1 MPSLSNRLESIKQAT
16 NLAGLADIVRGIEK
30 ESLRAC
36 PEGTLAQT
44 PHPKA
49 LGSALTHPRITTD
62 YSEALL
68 EFITPPTGDIKQS
81 MDTLSDLHRFT
92 YQHIGNESL
101 WVNSMP
107 CMLSSGSNIPIAR
120 YGSSNSGKMKSVYR
134 LGLGHRY
141 GRPMQTI
148 AGIHFNFSVD
158 EALWQFL
165 HEQDKSKLSLTD
177 YKTEGY
183 FKLIRNFRR
192 YFWLLLYLFGAAPA
206 ICRSFVKERD
216 HQLVSVGEDQ
226 HSLYTPYATSLRM
239 GDLGYQSS
247 AQESLVITYNC
258 LSSYIETLCKAITQ
272 THPRYQE
279 IGILDK
285 DGQHQQLNDSLL
297 QIENEFYSVIRPK
310 RTSKPGQ
317 TALNALSSG
326 GVEYIEVR
334 CLDLNPFEPVGIS
347 EEQIRFLDCF
357 LLFCLL
363 EESPAS
369 SEHEYQQL
377 QENQRRM
384 VYKGRDPGLE
394 LYHYGKERSAQQWG
408 QDIIAKLEPIAT
420 LLDGQSSKGKYAE
433 AVKNEA
439 QKLHN
444 SELTPSAKVI
454 KSMQEQDIT
463 FYRWA
468 MNASLSNRD
477 YFLQN
482 SLEPAKAG
490 FYKNMADES
499 LTLQSRI
506 ESDSS
511 TSFEDY
517 LRDYYAQYNC
527 CPDNNANKKQALA

>member
-1 MPSLSNRLESIKQAT
+1 MSSLSNRLDSIKQAT
-16 NLAGLADIVRGIEK
+16 NLAGLANITRGIEK
-30 ESLRAC
+30 ESLRVC

-44 PHPKA
+44 PHPES
-49 LGSALTHPRITTD
+49 LGSALTHPKITTD

-68 EFITPPTGDIKQS
+68 EFITPPNQNIQQS
-81 MDTLSDLHRFT
+81 LDTLNDLHRFT
-92 YQHIGNESL
+92 YQHIGDESL

-107 CMLSSGSNIPIAR
+107 CMLSSAAEIPIAR

-158 EALWQFL
+158 DDLWQFL
-165 HEQDKSKLSLTD
+165 HQQDKSGLSLTD

-192 YFWLLLYLFGAAPA
+192 YFWILLYLFGAAPA
-206 ICRSFVKERD
+206 ICRSFVKDQE
-216 HQLVSVGEDQ
+216 HQLVKVGDDS
-226 HSLYTPYATSLRM
+226 HSLHTPYATSLRM

-247 AQESLVITYNC
+247 AQESLIITYNC

-272 THPRYQE
+272 KHPHYQN
-279 IGILDK
+279 IGLLDK
-285 DGQHQQLNDSLL
+285 EGHHQQLNESLL

-310 RTSKPGQ
+310 RTSKAGQ
-317 TALNALSSG
+317 TALNALSTG

-334 CLDLNPFEPVGIS
+334 CLDLNPFEPTGIS
-347 EEQIRFLDCF
+347 KTQIEFLDCF

-384 VYKGRDPGLE
+384 VYNGRDPDLK
-394 LYHYGKERSAQQWG
+394 LYHYGQERSAQQWG
-408 QDIIAKLEPIAT
+408 QEIFSKLQPIAEM
-420 LLDGQSSKGKYAE
+420 LDTHSNSQNYAQ
-433 AVKNEA
+433 ATSNELK
-439 QKLHN
+439 KLSN
-444 SELTPSAKVI
+444 SALTPSAKVLAD
-454 KSMQEQDIT
+454 MQHQEVT

-468 MNASLSNRD
+468 MNASLANRD
-477 YFLQN
+477 HFLQRPP
-482 SLEPAKAG
+482 SPTEAA
-490 FYKNMADES
+490 YYEAMAQES
-499 LTLQSRI
+499 LKKQLASETDTSI
-506 ESDSS
+506 
-511 TSFEDY
+511 SFEQY
-517 LRDYYAQYNC
+517 LADYYAQYNC
-527 CPDNNANKKQALA
+527 CQKAPKTKKALA

>member
-1 MPSLSNRLESIKQAT
+1 MPSLSSRLDSIKQAA

-30 ESLRAC
+30 ESLRVC
-36 PEGTLAQT
+36 PEGTLAKSA
-44 PHPKA
+44 HPKA

-68 EFITPPTGDIKQS
+68 EFITPPTGDMKQS
-81 MDTLSDLHRFT
+81 IDTLNDLHRFT
-92 YQHIGNESL
+92 YQHIGQESL
-101 WVNSMP
+101 WINSMP
-107 CMLSSGSNIPIAR
+107 CMLGSGSDIPIAR
-120 YGSSNSGKMKSVYR
+120 YGSSNSGNMKSVYR

-141 GRPMQTI
+141 GRQMQTI

-158 EALWQFL
+158 DDLWTFL
-165 HEQDKSKLSLTD
+165 HQEDKSKLSLTD

-206 ICRSFVKERD
+206 ICRSFVKERN
-216 HQLVSVGEDQ
+216 HQLVGVGEDP

-272 THPRYQE
+272 THPHYQE

-285 DGQHQQLNDSLL
+285 EGQHQQLNDSLL

-347 EEQIRFLDCF
+347 EQQIRFLDCF

-384 VYKGRDPGLE
+384 VYRGRDPSLD
-394 LYHYGKERSAQQWG
+394 LYHFGKERAAREWG
-408 QDIIAKLEPIAT
+408 QEIITKLEPIAA
-420 LLDGQSSKGKYAE
+420 LLDGYSNKGNYTKTVKLE
-433 AVKNEA
+433 AK
-439 QKLHN
+439 KLHN
-444 SELTPSAKVI
+444 PELTPSASVI
-454 KSMQEQDIT
+454 KSMQEQDVT

-468 MNASLSNRD
+468 MNASLSNRE

-482 SLEPAKAG
+482 PLDSTETD
-490 FYKNMADES
+490 FYRNMANQS
-499 LTLQSRI
+499 LTRQSII
-506 ESDSS
+506 EAGSGA
-511 TSFEDY
+511 TFEDY
-517 LRDYYAQYNC
+517 LRDYYAQYDC
-527 CPDNNANKKQALA
+527 CSENNKDKKQALA